1 MSSDL
6 AIRLRQVSK
15 SYPLYDRPSQKLAEL
30 LTLRR
35 RRFHREFWA
44 LRNIDLEVP
53 SQTTLGIVGPNG
65 SGKSTL
71 LQIVAG
77 ILQQSEGDCVVE
89 GNVAALLE
97 LGAGFN
103 PEFTGRENVFMNG
116 AINGIRKQE
125 MEERFDDIVDFAE
138 IGPFIDRPVK
148 TYSSGMF
155 VRLAFAVAI
164 HVDPDILLVD
174 EALSVGDLI
183 FQHRCINRI
192 RQMKRDGKT
201 ILFVTHDLQALA
213 QFCDRAILLDE
224 GELKQDG
231 TPEKVI
237 HAYHALIF
245 DRERKRAGQGEDRI
259 SLDEDQALPIIRTV
273 PYVHNRF
280 GEGNAEIIGVILHTP
295 DGRVVSDVRSGE
307 QLNLLVT
314 VRFRTGTNNPIIGVT
329 FRDRMGM
336 EVCATNTS
344 YEGISLPSVAPGEIV
359 TVGFDWTVPNLRPG
373 SYSISP
379 GAARGNIWEHTVEDW
394 IDNAYIF
401 NVVDTG
407 LVYGLMRVHFDVRY
421 RRFLAEVGEPDR

>member
-1 MSSDL
+1 MSSNP

-53 SQTTLGIVGPNG
+53 TRTTLGIVGPNG

-77 ILQQSEGDCVVE
+77 ILRQSQGDCVVE

-103 PEFTGRENVFMNG
+103 PEFTGRENVFMTG
-116 AINGIRKQE
+116 AISGIRKRE

-138 IGPFIDRPVK
+138 IGEFIDRPVK

-174 EALSVGDLI
+174 EALAVGDLI

-213 QFCDRAILLDE
+213 QFCDRAVLLDE
-224 GELKQDG
+224 GELKLDG
-231 TPEKVI
+231 TPEEVI

-245 DRERKRAGQGEDRI
+245 DRERKRAGQGEDWI

-295 DGRVVSDVRSGE
+295 DGRVVSEVRSGE

-314 VRFRTGTNNPIIGVT
+314 VRFRTETSNPIIGITV
-329 FRDRMGM
+329 RDRMGM
-336 EVCATNTS
+336 EVCASNTS
-344 YEGISLPSVAPGEIV
+344 YEGISLPSVGSGEIV

-379 GAARGNIWEHTVEDW
+379 AAARGNIWEHTVEDW

-401 NVVDTG
+401 NIVDTG

-421 RRFLAEVGEPDR
+421 RRFAAGEGAPGR